1 MKVLKSIGGIALI
14 IMGVL
19 FILSQLFNLN
29 KLPLRVEWTTYQ
41 VTKGLTEWL
50 FAIGLTVL
58 GVYLIKTGRRLVTPA
73 KKANTQE

>member
-1 MKVLKSIGGIALI
+1 MKVLKILGGIALI
-14 IMGVL
+14 ILGAL

-29 KLPLRVEWTTYQ
+29 NLPLIVEWTTYQ

-58 GVYLIKTGRRLVTPA
+58 GIYLIKTGRRLVTPA
-73 KKANTQE
+73 KKANTPE

>member
-1 MKVLKSIGGIALI
+1 MKVLRSIGGIALI
-14 IMGVL
+14 ILGLL

-58 GVYLIKTGRRLVTPA
+58 GVYLIKTGRKLVAPA
-73 KKANTQE
+73 KNANTPE

>member
-14 IMGVL
+14 ILGVL

-41 VTKGLTEWL
+41 VTKALTEWL

-58 GVYLIKTGRRLVTPA
+58 GVYLIKTGRKLVAPA
-73 KKANTQE
+73 KKTNTPE

>member
-14 IMGVL
+14 ILGVL

-58 GVYLIKTGRRLVTPA
+58 GIYLIKTGRKLVAPA
-73 KKANTQE
+73 KKANIPE

>member
-14 IMGVL
+14 ILGVL

-58 GVYLIKTGRRLVTPA
+58 GIYLIKTGRKLVAPA
-73 KKANTQE
+73 KKANTPE

>member
-14 IMGVL
+14 ILGVL

-58 GVYLIKTGRRLVTPA
+58 GVYLIKTGRKLVAPA
-73 KKANTQE
+73 KNANTPE

>member
-14 IMGVL
+14 ILGVL

-29 KLPLRVEWTTYQ
+29 KLPLRVEWTTSQ

-58 GVYLIKTGRRLVTPA
+58 GIYLIKTGRKLVMPA
-73 KKANTQE
+73 KKANTPE